1 MHPTQSAPY
10 CKPIGAFALAVIGL
24 TCSAAALGGSYSLAG
39 STIDGGGQHSQG
51 ARFAVEGTIGQPD
64 VDPASGSRFTLAGG
78 FWPEAPVT
86 TDTIFAN
93 RFED

>member
-1 MHPTQSAPY
+1 VHPALSTPQI
-10 CKPIGAFALAVIGL
+10 KPAGALALALIGL
-24 TCSAAALGGSYSLAG
+24 TCSAAALGGSYSLAS

-78 FWPEAPVT
+78 FWPEAPVV